1 MIMDTLTQFCDA
13 DSVANAAGTDLIG
26 DVVDLETIRD
36 IGKGHPPLY
45 LVIQCQTSIITGGAA
60 GTIKFALA
68 SDDAAAIATDG
79 SATIHFETDT
89 FVTDGDDA
97 NELDAGAIIAIVPL
111 PWGSL
116 RSYER
121 YLGIL
126 ATVGTTT
133 VTAGAIDAFLT
144 LNPQGWVALA
154 DEGSR

>member
-1 MIMDTLTQFCDA
+1 MIMDKLTEFCDA
-13 DSVANAAGTDLIG
+13 TSVAGAAGTALVGSQIDMSVLR
-26 DVVDLETIRD
+26 DVGR
-36 IGKGHPPLY
+36 GHPPIY

-68 SDDAAAIATDG
+68 SDDSAAISTTT
-79 SATIHFETDT
+79 STIHFETGT

-97 NELDAGAIIAIVPL
+97 NELDAGDVIAVVPL
-111 PWGSL
+111 PWDGGAP
-116 RSYER
+116 YER

-126 ATVGTTT
+126 VTIATQT

-144 LNPQGWVALA
+144 LNPQGWKALA